1 MQAREAPVGN
11 HLLAMSTLS
20 AASDATASQSIAD
33 AGKHA
38 RQSVV
43 EVEESEA
50 FEREFI
56 ANMMAVKEAQL
67 EVARRC
73 DSSCLPVLLSRVLES
88 LASH

>member
-1 MQAREAPVGN
+1 MQVHEASVGN
-11 HLLAMSTLS
+11 PLLAMSTLS
-20 AASDATASQSIAD
+20 AASDATASQSIAE

-43 EVEESEA
+43 EV
-50 FEREFI
+50 EFI